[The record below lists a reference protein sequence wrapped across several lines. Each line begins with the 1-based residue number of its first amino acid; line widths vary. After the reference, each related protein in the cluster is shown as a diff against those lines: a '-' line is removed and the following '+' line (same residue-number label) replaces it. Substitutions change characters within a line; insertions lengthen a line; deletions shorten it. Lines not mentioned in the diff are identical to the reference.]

1 MGYTVTAMLPQ
12 MGELLYWAACWIAV
26 TVALLGLAAW
36 LTGSDEAWIGVTT
49 FMVVAV
55 VIWLI
60 GRLALW
66 LSAWKQARM
75 RRR

>member
-1 MGYTVTAMLPQ
+1 MGYTAAAMLPQ

-36 LTGSDEAWIGVTT
+36 LTGSDESWIGVTT

-55 VIWLI
+55 VIWVI

-66 LSAWKQARM
+66 LSAWKESRM

>member
-1 MGYTVTAMLPQ
+1 MLPQ

-36 LTGSDEAWIGVTT
+36 LTGSDESWIGVTT